1 MVFYQGPI
9 PIGNNSYIERDLVN
23 NVCGELLNERWVL
36 LLGPRQHGKTT
47 ALIRVKKLI
56 DDTGIRCVYVDLQQQ
71 PPLESYSGFVNWFAA
86 RVADQLGVE
95 FQQNTDSNDLHVALN
110 SLLPEGTGRVVVL
123 VDEASNIQRD
133 DWRNAFFGQ
142 LRGLSSARAFAED
155 TGASKRLTF
164 LFSGTFRPET
174 LIDAANSPFNVCE
187 KIETVDLTEEEVH
200 QLALQ
205 VLGEVDSTQQISE
218 RIFSA
223 VGGQP
228 YLVQR
233 LLGKTLG
240 AEDQEV
246 KLTGAIDELKT
257 GQTDHII
264 NLFSRYLAETN
275 LTRLVALLATNGELD
290 NSPADPDYAFLCTG
304 GLAKRNGGKI
314 VFRNAVYEEV
324 AKTSPQ
330 IGNSDP
336 VCERAPVFPLR
347 PETFGKVVDDELRE
361 IAFSA
366 QRGAVAAYMSDSN
379 RLALAGY
386 GCSIEAILI
395 DCLKLK
401 SEQERRSAGQQ
412 PPQCNLNNFENYA
425 DAASLRLVN
434 LVKIANRLL
443 GSNGQVP
450 DALRDWRNLVHPSVA
465 TQNYMSDELL
475 APEVRA
481 AAALHEIF
489 LRDLPEQP

>member
-9 PIGNNSYIERDLVN
+9 PIGNDSYIERDLVN
-23 NVCGELLNERWVL
+23 ILCGELLNERWVL
-36 LLGPRQHGKTT
+36 FLGPRQHGKTT

-56 DDTGIRCVYVDLQQQ
+56 DDAGIQCVYVDLQQQ
-71 PPLESYSGFVNWFAA
+71 PPLESYSGFVNWFSAK
-86 RVADQLGVE
+86 VAEQLGAE
-95 FQQNTDSNDLHVALN
+95 FEQDESLDDLQVALN
-110 SLLPEGTGRVVVL
+110 RVLPEGTSRVVVL

-133 DWRNAFFGQ
+133 DWRNSFFGQ

-155 TGASKRLTF
+155 IDASKRLTF

-200 QLALQ
+200 RLAMLT
-205 VLGEVDSTQQISE
+205 LGEDERSRQISE
-218 RIFSA
+218 KVFSA

-228 YLVQR
+228 YLIQR
-233 LLGKTLG
+233 LLGKASG
-240 AEDQEV
+240 AENQQAA
-246 KLTGAIDELKT
+246 LATAIDELKT
-257 GQTDHII
+257 GQADHII

-275 LTRLVALLATNGELD
+275 LTKLVATLAANGELD

-314 VFRNAVYEEV
+314 IFRNAVYEEV

-336 VCERAPVFPLR
+336 AGERAPVFPLR
-347 PETFGKVVDDELRE
+347 PESFRKLIDDELRE
-361 IAFSA
+361 IAYSA
-366 QRGAVAAYMSDSN
+366 QQGAVASYMGNSN

-395 DCLKLK
+395 DYLKRK
-401 SEQERRSAGQQ
+401 SEQERRAAGQQ
-412 PPQCNLNNFENYA
+412 APQCNLNNFETYA
-425 DAASLRLVN
+425 DAGSLRLVN

-443 GSNGQVP
+443 GSNAQVP

-465 TQNYMSDELL
+465 TQNYMRDEQL